1 MTNRAQRGIPV
12 RVAIGQHAENNNRD
26 TQVTTARLL
35 MLTTLAMIAFAGN
48 SLLCRLALR
57 ETAID
62 AASFTAL
69 RLISGALVLWLLLS
83 LRGTSARHQGSW
95 PSALALFAYAA
106 LFSYAYLELA
116 AGTGALILFGAV
128 QGTMIGYG
136 LLQGERLRA
145 LQWLGLALALG
156 GLVGLV
162 LPGLSAPPLLAATLM
177 ACAGIAWGVYSIRGR
192 GKAHPALASAGN
204 FLLTLPLALALALLA
219 ALGPGLSIDPA
230 GLGYALASGGLA
242 SAVGYLIW
250 YSVLPH
256 LSATNAAT
264 VQLSAP
270 VIAALGGVLLL
281 SEALSLRLLLA
292 SVAILGGIALVI
304 RQRRPA

>member
-1 MTNRAQRGIPV
+1 MTQ
-12 RVAIGQHAENNNRD
+12 NNNRD
-26 TQVTTARLL
+26 SQVKTVRLTV
-35 MLTTLAMIAFAGN
+35 LTTLAMIAFAGN
-48 SLLCRLALR
+48 SILCRFALR

-83 LRGTSARHQGSW
+83 LRGTSGRHQGSW

-106 LFSYAYLELA
+106 LFSYAYLDLA
-116 AGTGALILFGAV
+116 AGTGALIMFGAV

-136 LLQGERLRA
+136 LMKGERLRA
-145 LQWLGLALALG
+145 LQWLGLLVAVA

-162 LPGLSAPPLLAATLM
+162 LPGLSSPPLLAATLM
-177 ACAGIAWGVYSIRGR
+177 AGAGIAWGVYSIRGK

-204 FLLTLPLALALALLA
+204 FLLTLPLTLLLALLA
-219 ALGPGLSIDPA
+219 ALGPGLSVDAA
-230 GLGYALASGGLA
+230 GLGYALVSGGLA

-256 LSATNAAT
+256 ISATNAAT

-270 VIAALGGVLLL
+270 VIAALGGVVLL
-281 SEALSLRLLLA
+281 SEPLSLRLLLA
-292 SVAILGGIALVI
+292 STAILGGIALVI